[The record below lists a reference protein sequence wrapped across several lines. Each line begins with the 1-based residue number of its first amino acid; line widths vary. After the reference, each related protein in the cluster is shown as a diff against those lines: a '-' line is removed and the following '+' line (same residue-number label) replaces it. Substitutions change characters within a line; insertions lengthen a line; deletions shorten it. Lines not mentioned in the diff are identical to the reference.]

1 MASEEEVRVVESC
14 FVTPAADTPSRA
26 LRLSPLDL
34 MLVHGGY
41 TPVVHF
47 YRPRTG
53 DETTSGDF
61 FDVTRLK
68 TALSMALVPFYP
80 LAGRFKEGVDGRME
94 IDCNGKGMLFLV
106 AHSRLAVDD
115 FSNFEPSPKQRRLF
129 VPHIDGSAGLL
140 CAIQVTF
147 LKCGSVVLGMAT
159 HHGALDGTAMFH
171 FLQTWTAF
179 SRDGDRALVNL
190 PCHDRSRLYA
200 RDPPVVHPDALS
212 VFCPKMILSQTSI
225 VNKLEVFTVR
235 KDHLSTLKLTCGGVS
250 TFSALTAHTW
260 QCMCLARRLPPDS
273 TTRLAFMANVR
284 RRMTPPLPDGYFG
297 NAIININVAEEA
309 QSITSGDLAFV
320 ARRIKDTI
328 TRVDDELVH
337 SAVDYVE
344 LALAERDNRHT
355 PAMGNLPVT
364 DIRVVNWL
372 GLPLYDLDFSWGKP
386 LAVMRAESSRGGL
399 VHLMNSTQGDGSVQ
413 LVIYTEAAILTE
425 FKRLFYAKFDD
436 ILHSKF

>member
-68 TALSMALVPFYP
+68 TSLSMALVPFYP

-140 CAIQVTF
+140 CAIQVY
-147 LKCGSVVLGMAT
+147 LVL
-159 HHGALDGTAMFH
+159 
-171 FLQTWTAF
+171 
-179 SRDGDRALVNL
+179 S
-190 PCHDRSRLYA
+190 
-200 RDPPVVHPDALS
+200 
-212 VFCPKMILSQTSI
+212 
-225 VNKLEVFTVR
+225 
-235 KDHLSTLKLTCGGVS
+235 
-250 TFSALTAHTW
+250 
-260 QCMCLARRLPPDS
+260 
-273 TTRLAFMANVR
+273 
-284 RRMTPPLPDGYFG
+284 
-297 NAIININVAEEA
+297 
-309 QSITSGDLAFV
+309 
-320 ARRIKDTI
+320 
-328 TRVDDELVH
+328 
-337 SAVDYVE
+337 
-344 LALAERDNRHT
+344 
-355 PAMGNLPVT
+355 
-364 DIRVVNWL
+364 
-372 GLPLYDLDFSWGKP
+372 
-386 LAVMRAESSRGGL
+386 
-399 VHLMNSTQGDGSVQ
+399 
-413 LVIYTEAAILTE
+413 
-425 FKRLFYAKFDD
+425 
-436 ILHSKF
+436 